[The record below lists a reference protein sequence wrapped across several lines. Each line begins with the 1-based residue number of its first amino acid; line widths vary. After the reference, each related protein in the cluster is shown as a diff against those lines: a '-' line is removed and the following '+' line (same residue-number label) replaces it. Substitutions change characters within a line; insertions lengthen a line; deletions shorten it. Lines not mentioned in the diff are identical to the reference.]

1 MKPKASDFLTKFGT
15 VIVLLLFVVLMQL
28 LYLDLPLLSWSNL
41 MNIATQATVLC
52 LISIGLSIV
61 MMCGEIDL
69 SYVGSLGLLGTVFV
83 LLLES
88 VGGIAASAI
97 VIGISICF
105 GILNGLFVSKWKYS
119 SLLATLS
126 MMFIMMGIQR
136 GLTNGRAVWIDD
148 KEVLGVATL
157 KIFSVPFPAIILV
170 ISFLVYFIIIAY
182 SNAGFKL
189 KVIGENIEAA
199 KEVGIKT
206 MRIKWMAFIFAA
218 LCFGIAGVIE
228 PLRSSGGV
236 IDSGWA
242 LFVPSLAACFLGT
255 TMFEPGRVNPLGTL
269 ISALFLS
276 LIINFLTQIGIVY
289 YFINLIQ
296 GILLLTAVGLSSI
309 NNRSIK
315 QIKL

>member
-1 MKPKASDFLTKFGT
+1 MKSTAGDYLARFGT
-15 VIVLLLFVVLMQL
+15 VAVLLLFLFLAQL
-28 LYLDLPLLSWSNL
+28 IFSDLPLLSWSNL
-41 MNIATQATVLC
+41 MNIAAQATVLS
-52 LISIGLSIV
+52 LVAFGLSIT

-83 LLLES
+83 MLLDS
-88 VGGIAASAI
+88 VNGLIAALV
-97 VIGISICF
+97 VIGISLII
-105 GILNGLFVSKWKYS
+105 GILNGVFISKWKYS
-119 SLLATLS
+119 SFLATLS
-126 MMFIMMGIQR
+126 MMFIMMGLQR
-136 GLTNGRAVWIDD
+136 GLTNGRAVWIDNKD
-148 KEVLGVATL
+148 VLAVASMQIL
-157 KIFSVPFPAIILV
+157 SVPFPAIILI
-170 ISFLVYFIIIAY
+170 ISFVVFFIFIVY

-189 KVIGENIEAA
+189 KVIGENIDAA

-206 MRIKWMAFIFAA
+206 QRIKWWAFIFAA

-289 YFINLIQ
+289 YFINLIL
-296 GILLLTAVGLSSI
+296 GFLLILAVGLSSI
-309 NNRSIK
+309 KNRSIK
-315 QIKL
+315 QIKI

>member
-1 MKPKASDFLTKFGT
+1 MKSKASDFFAKFGT
-15 VIVLLLFVVLMQL
+15 FAVLLLFIILMQL
-28 LYLDLPLLSWSNL
+28 IYLDLPLLSWSNL
-41 MNIATQATVLC
+41 MNIATQATVLS

-88 VGGIAASAI
+88 VGGYTAALI
-97 VIGISICF
+97 VICISLIS
-105 GILNGLFVSKWKYS
+105 GILNGLFISRWKYS

-136 GLTNGRAVWIDD
+136 GLTNGRAVWIDN
-148 KEVLGVATL
+148 KEVLEIATMQ
-157 KIFSVPFPAIILV
+157 IFSVPFPAIILI
-170 ISFLVYFIIIAY
+170 ISFVIYYIIIIY

-206 MRIKWMAFIFAA
+206 MRIKWMAFIFAS

-236 IDSGWA
+236 IDSGWS

-289 YFINLIQ
+289 LK
-296 GILLLTAVGLSSI
+296 
-309 NNRSIK
+309 NRSIK

>member
-1 MKPKASDFLTKFGT
+1 MTSKTGDYLAKFGT
-15 VIVLLLFVVLMQL
+15 VAILLLFILLAQL
-28 LYLDLPLLSWSNL
+28 IFSDLPLLSWSNL
-41 MNIATQATVLC
+41 MNIAAQATVLS
-52 LISIGLSIV
+52 LVAFGLSIT

-83 LLLES
+83 MLLDS
-88 VGGIAASAI
+88 VNGLIAALI
-97 VIGISICF
+97 VIGLSLII
-105 GILNGLFVSKWKYS
+105 GVLNGVFISKWKYS
-119 SLLATLS
+119 SFLATLS
-126 MMFIMMGIQR
+126 MMFIMMGLQR
-136 GLTNGRAVWIDD
+136 GLTNGRAVWIDN
-148 KEVLGVATL
+148 KEVLGVASMQIL
-157 KIFSVPFPAIILV
+157 SVPFPAIILI
-170 ISFLVYFIIIAY
+170 ISFIIYYFFIIY

-206 MRIKWMAFIFAA
+206 MRIKWLAFIFAS

-289 YFINLIQ
+289 YFINLIL
-296 GILLLTAVGLSSI
+296 GFLLLLAVGLSSI
-309 NNRSIK
+309 KNRSIK
-315 QIKL
+315 QIKI

>member
-1 MKPKASDFLTKFGT
+1 
-15 VIVLLLFVVLMQL
+15 
-28 LYLDLPLLSWSNL
+28 
-41 MNIATQATVLC
+41 
-52 LISIGLSIV
+52 
-61 MMCGEIDL
+61 
-69 SYVGSLGLLGTVFV
+69 
-83 LLLES
+83 
-88 VGGIAASAI
+88 
-97 VIGISICF
+97 
-105 GILNGLFVSKWKYS
+105 
-119 SLLATLS
+119 
-126 MMFIMMGIQR
+126 MMGVQR
-136 GLTNGRAVWIDD
+136 GLTNGRAVWIDSQ
-148 KEVLGVATL
+148 EVLGIATMQIL
-157 KIFSVPFPAIILV
+157 GVPFPAIILI
-170 ISFLVYFIIIAY
+170 ISFLVYFIIIDY

-206 MRIKWMAFIFAA
+206 MRIKWMGFIFAS

-289 YFINLIQ
+289 YFINLVQ
-296 GILLLTAVGLSSI
+296 GFLLLTAVSLSSI
-309 NNRSIK
+309 KNRSIK

>member
-1 MKPKASDFLTKFGT
+1 MKFTAGDYLARFAT
-15 VIVLLLFVVLMQL
+15 VAVLLLFILLAQL
-28 LYLDLPLLSWSNL
+28 IFSDLPLLSWSNL
-41 MNIATQATVLC
+41 MNIAAQATVLS
-52 LISIGLSIV
+52 LVAFGLSIT

-83 LLLES
+83 LLLDS
-88 VGGIAASAI
+88 VGGLTAALV
-97 VIGISICF
+97 VIGLSLVI
-105 GILNGLFVSKWKYS
+105 GTLNGLFVSKWKYS
-119 SLLATLS
+119 SFLATLS
-126 MMFIMMGIQR
+126 MMFIMMGLQR

-148 KEVLGVATL
+148 KGVLEVASMQIL
-157 KIFSVPFPAIILV
+157 SVPFPAIILI
-170 ISFLVYFIIIAY
+170 ISFVVYYFIIVY

-189 KVIGENIEAA
+189 KVIGENIKAA

-206 MRIKWMAFIFAA
+206 MRIKWLAFIFAS

-276 LIINFLTQIGIVY
+276 LVINFLTQIGIVY
-289 YFINLIQ
+289 YFINLIL
-296 GILLLTAVGLSSI
+296 GFLLLLAVGLSSI
-309 NNRSIK
+309 KNRSIK

>member
-1 MKPKASDFLTKFGT
+1 MKSKTGDYLARFGT
-15 VIVLLLFVVLMQL
+15 VAILLLFILLAQL
-28 LYLDLPLLSWSNL
+28 IFSDLPLLRWANL
-41 MNIATQATVLC
+41 MNIAAQATVLS
-52 LISIGLSIV
+52 LVALGLSIT

-83 LLLES
+83 LLLDS
-88 VGGIAASAI
+88 VNGLIAALI
-97 VIGISICF
+97 VIGLSLII
-105 GILNGLFVSKWKYS
+105 GILNGLVISKLKYS
-119 SLLATLS
+119 SFLATLS
-126 MMFIMMGIQR
+126 MMFIMMGLQR
-136 GLTNGRAVWIDD
+136 GLTNGLAVWIYD
-148 KEVLGVATL
+148 KDVLAVASMQIL
-157 KIFSVPFPAIILV
+157 SVPFPAIILV
-170 ISFLVYFIIIAY
+170 ITFVVYYFFIVY

-206 MRIKWMAFIFAA
+206 QRIKWWAFVFAS

-228 PLRSSGGV
+228 PLRNSGGV

-289 YFINLIQ
+289 YFINLIL
-296 GILLLTAVGLSSI
+296 GFLLLLAVGLSSI
-309 NNRSIK
+309 KNRSIK
-315 QIKL
+315 QIKI

>member
-1 MKPKASDFLTKFGT
+1 MKSTAGDYLARFGT
-15 VIVLLLFVVLMQL
+15 VAVLLLFILSAQL
-28 LYLDLPLLSWSNL
+28 IFSDLPLLSWSNL
-41 MNIATQATVLC
+41 MNIAAQATVLS
-52 LISIGLSIV
+52 LVAFGLSIT

-83 LLLES
+83 LLLDS
-88 VGGIAASAI
+88 VNGLIAALI
-97 VIGISICF
+97 VIGLSLII
-105 GILNGLFVSKWKYS
+105 GILNGVFISKWKYS
-119 SLLATLS
+119 SFLATLS
-126 MMFIMMGIQR
+126 MMFVMMGLQR
-136 GLTNGRAVWIDD
+136 GLTNGRAVWIDNKD
-148 KEVLGVATL
+148 VLAVASMQIL
-157 KIFSVPFPAIILV
+157 SVPFPAVILITTFV
-170 ISFLVYFIIIAY
+170 VYFIMVVY

-206 MRIKWMAFIFAA
+206 QRIKWWAFIFAA

-289 YFINLIQ
+289 YFINLIL
-296 GILLLTAVGLSSI
+296 GFLLILAVGLSSI
-309 NNRSIK
+309 KNRSIK
-315 QIKL
+315 QIKI

>member
-1 MKPKASDFLTKFGT
+1 MTSKTGDYLARFGT
-15 VIVLLLFVVLMQL
+15 VAILLLFILLAQL
-28 LYLDLPLLSWSNL
+28 IFSDLPLLSWSNL
-41 MNIATQATVLC
+41 MNIAAQATVLS
-52 LISIGLSIV
+52 LVAFGLSIT

-83 LLLES
+83 MLLDS
-88 VGGIAASAI
+88 VNGLIAALI
-97 VIGISICF
+97 VIGLSLII
-105 GILNGLFVSKWKYS
+105 GVLNGVFISKWKYS
-119 SLLATLS
+119 SFLATLS
-126 MMFIMMGIQR
+126 MMFIMMGLQR
-136 GLTNGRAVWIDD
+136 GLTNGRAVWIDN
-148 KEVLGVATL
+148 KEVLGVASMQIL
-157 KIFSVPFPAIILV
+157 SVPFPAIILI
-170 ISFLVYFIIIAY
+170 ISFIVYYFFIIY

-206 MRIKWMAFIFAA
+206 MRIKWLAFIFAS

-289 YFINLIQ
+289 YFINLIL
-296 GILLLTAVGLSSI
+296 GFLLLLAVGLSSI
-309 NNRSIK
+309 KNRSIK
-315 QIKL
+315 QIKI

>member
-1 MKPKASDFLTKFGT
+1 MKSKASDFLAKFGT
-15 VIVLLLFVVLMQL
+15 FAVLLLFIILMQL
-28 LYLDLPLLSWSNL
+28 IYLDLPLLSWSNL
-41 MNIATQATVLC
+41 MNIATQATVLS

-88 VGGIAASAI
+88 VGGYTAALI
-97 VIGISICF
+97 VIGISLIS
-105 GILNGLFVSKWKYS
+105 GILNGLFISRWKYS

-136 GLTNGRAVWIDD
+136 GLTNGRAVWIDN
-148 KEVLGVATL
+148 KEVLEIATMQ
-157 KIFSVPFPAIILV
+157 IFSIPFPAIILI
-170 ISFLVYFIIIAY
+170 ISFVIYFIIIVY

-189 KVIGENIEAA
+189 KVIGENIDAA

-206 MRIKWMAFIFAA
+206 MRIKWMAFIFAS

-236 IDSGWA
+236 IDSGWS

-269 ISALFLS
+269 VSALFLS

-296 GILLLTAVGLSSI
+296 GFLLLTAVSLSSI
-309 NNRSIK
+309 KNRSIK

>member
-1 MKPKASDFLTKFGT
+1 MKSRAGNFLARFGT
-15 VIVLLLFVVLMQL
+15 VAVLLLFILFMQL
-28 LYLDLPLLSWSNL
+28 LFSDLPLLSWSNL
-41 MNIATQATVLC
+41 MNIAAQATVLS
-52 LISIGLSIV
+52 LIAIGLSIV

-83 LLLES
+83 LLLELVS
-88 VGGIAASAI
+88 GLTAALI
-97 VIGISICF
+97 IIGISLII
-105 GILNGLFVSKWKYS
+105 GILNGLFISKWKYS
-119 SLLATLS
+119 SFLATLS
-126 MMFIMMGIQR
+126 MMFILMGLQR
-136 GLTNGRAVWIDD
+136 GLTNGRAVWIDNQD
-148 KEVLGVATL
+148 VLGIASMQIL
-157 KIFSVPFPAIILV
+157 SVPFPAIILL
-170 ISFLVYFIIIAY
+170 ISFIVYFIIIVY

-206 MRIKWMAFIFAA
+206 MRIKWMAFIFAS

-228 PLRSSGGV
+228 PLRNSGGV

-276 LIINFLTQIGIVY
+276 LIINFLIQIGIVY
-289 YFINLIQ
+289 YFINLIL
-296 GILLLTAVGLSSI
+296 GFLLLLAVGLSSI
-309 NNRSIK
+309 KNRSIK

>member
-1 MKPKASDFLTKFGT
+1 MKSKASDFLAKFGT
-15 VIVLLLFVVLMQL
+15 FSVLLLFIILMQL
-28 LYLDLPLLSWSNL
+28 IYLDLPLLGWSNL
-41 MNIATQATVLC
+41 MNIATQATVLS

-88 VGGIAASAI
+88 VGGYTAALI
-97 VIGISICF
+97 VISISLIS
-105 GILNGLFVSKWKYS
+105 GILNGLFISRWKYS

-136 GLTNGRAVWIDD
+136 GLTNGRAVWIDN
-148 KEVLGVATL
+148 KEVLEIATMQ
-157 KIFSVPFPAIILV
+157 IFSVPFPAIILI
-170 ISFLVYFIIIAY
+170 ISFVIYFIIIVY

-189 KVIGENIEAA
+189 KVIGENIDAA

-206 MRIKWMAFIFAA
+206 MRIKWMAFIFAS

-236 IDSGWA
+236 IDSGWS

-269 ISALFLS
+269 VSALFLS

-296 GILLLTAVGLSSI
+296 GFLLLTAVSLSSI
-309 NNRSIK
+309 KNRSIK

>member
-1 MKPKASDFLTKFGT
+1 MKFKTADLLARFGT
-15 VIVLLLFVVLMQL
+15 VAVLLLFILLAQL
-28 LYLDLPLLSWSNL
+28 IFSDLPLLSWSNL
-41 MNIATQATVLC
+41 MNIAAQATVLS
-52 LISIGLSIV
+52 LVAFGLSIV

-83 LLLES
+83 LLLDS
-88 VGGIAASAI
+88 VNGLIAALI
-97 VIGISICF
+97 VIGLSLII
-105 GILNGLFVSKWKYS
+105 GILNGVFISKWKYS
-119 SLLATLS
+119 SFLATLS
-126 MMFIMMGIQR
+126 VMFIMMGLQR
-136 GLTNGRAVWIDD
+136 GLTNGRAVWIDNKD
-148 KEVLGVATL
+148 VLAVASMQIL
-157 KIFSVPFPAIILV
+157 SVPFPAIILI
-170 ISFLVYFIIIAY
+170 ISFVVYFIIIVY

-206 MRIKWMAFIFAA
+206 QRIKWLAFIFAS

-242 LFVPSLAACFLGT
+242 LFVPSLAACFLST

-289 YFINLIQ
+289 YFINLIL
-296 GILLLTAVGLSSI
+296 GFMLLLAVGLSSI
-309 NNRSIK
+309 KNRSIK
-315 QIKL
+315 QIKI

>member
-1 MKPKASDFLTKFGT
+1 MKSKASDFFAKFGT
-15 VIVLLLFVVLMQL
+15 FAVLLLFIILMQL
-28 LYLDLPLLSWSNL
+28 IYLDLPLLSWSNL
-41 MNIATQATVLC
+41 MNIATQATVLS

-88 VGGIAASAI
+88 VGGYTAALI
-97 VIGISICF
+97 VICISLIS
-105 GILNGLFVSKWKYS
+105 GILNGLFISRWKYS

-136 GLTNGRAVWIDD
+136 GLTNGRAVWIDN
-148 KEVLGVATL
+148 KEVLEIVTMQ
-157 KIFSVPFPAIILV
+157 IFSVPFPAIILI
-170 ISFLVYFIIIAY
+170 ISFVIYYIIIIY

-206 MRIKWMAFIFAA
+206 MRIKWMAFIFAS

-236 IDSGWA
+236 IDSGWS

-296 GILLLTAVGLSSI
+296 GLLLLTAVSLSSI
-309 NNRSIK
+309 KNRSIK

>member
-1 MKPKASDFLTKFGT
+1 MKSKASDFFAKFGT
-15 VIVLLLFVVLMQL
+15 LAVLLLFIILMQL
-28 LYLDLPLLSWSNL
+28 IYFDLPLLSWSNL
-41 MNIATQATVLC
+41 MNIATQATVLS

-88 VGGIAASAI
+88 VGGYTAALI
-97 VIGISICF
+97 VIGISLIS
-105 GILNGLFVSKWKYS
+105 GILNGLFISKWKYS

-136 GLTNGRAVWIDD
+136 GLTNGRAVWIDN
-148 KEVLGVATL
+148 KEVLEIATMQ
-157 KIFSVPFPAIILV
+157 IFSVPFPAIILI
-170 ISFLVYFIIIAY
+170 ISFVIYYIIIIY

-206 MRIKWMAFIFAA
+206 MRIKWMAFIFAS

-236 IDSGWA
+236 IDSGWS

-296 GILLLTAVGLSSI
+296 GLLLLTAVSLSSI
-309 NNRSIK
+309 KNRSIK
-315 QIKL
+315 QIQL

>member
-1 MKPKASDFLTKFGT
+1 MKFTAGDYLARFAT
-15 VIVLLLFVVLMQL
+15 VAVLLLFILLAQL
-28 LYLDLPLLSWSNL
+28 IFSDLPLLSWSNL
-41 MNIATQATVLC
+41 MNIAAQATVLS
-52 LISIGLSIV
+52 LVAFGLSIT

-83 LLLES
+83 LLLDS
-88 VGGIAASAI
+88 VGGLTAALV
-97 VIGISICF
+97 VIGLSLVI
-105 GILNGLFVSKWKYS
+105 GTLNGLFVSKWKYS
-119 SLLATLS
+119 SFLATLS
-126 MMFIMMGIQR
+126 MMFIMMGLQR

-148 KEVLGVATL
+148 KGVLEVASMQIL
-157 KIFSVPFPAIILV
+157 SVPFPAIILI
-170 ISFLVYFIIIAY
+170 ISFVVYYFIIVY

-189 KVIGENIEAA
+189 KVIGENIKAA

-206 MRIKWMAFIFAA
+206 MRIKWLAFIFAS

-276 LIINFLTQIGIVY
+276 LVINFLTQIGIVY
-289 YFINLIQ
+289 YFINLIL
-296 GILLLTAVGLSSI
+296 GFLLLLAVGLSSI
-309 NNRSIK
+309 KNRSIK
-315 QIKL
+315 QIKI

>member
-1 MKPKASDFLTKFGT
+1 MKFRAGDLLARFGT
-15 VIVLLLFVVLMQL
+15 VAVLLLFIIVMQL
-28 LYLDLPLLSWSNL
+28 IFLDLPLLSWSNL
-41 MNIATQATVLC
+41 MNIATQATVLS
-52 LISIGLSIV
+52 LVSIGLSIV

-83 LLLES
+83 LLLNF
-88 VGGIAASAI
+88 VNGLTAALI
-97 VIGISICF
+97 VIGISLIF

-119 SLLATLS
+119 SLLSTLS
-126 MMFIMMGIQR
+126 MMFIMMGVHR
-136 GLTNGRAVWIDD
+136 GLTNGRAVWIDSQ
-148 KEVLGVATL
+148 EVLGIATMQIL
-157 KIFSVPFPAIILV
+157 GVPFPAIILI
-170 ISFLVYFIIIAY
+170 ISFLIYFIIIDY

-206 MRIKWMAFIFAA
+206 MRIKWMGFIFAS

-289 YFINLIQ
+289 YFINLVQ
-296 GILLLTAVGLSSI
+296 GFLLLTAVSLSSI
-309 NNRSIK
+309 KNRSIK

>member
-1 MKPKASDFLTKFGT
+1 MKSTAGDYLARFGT
-15 VIVLLLFVVLMQL
+15 VAVLLLFILSAQL
-28 LYLDLPLLSWSNL
+28 IFSDLPLLSWSNL
-41 MNIATQATVLC
+41 MNIAAQATVLS
-52 LISIGLSIV
+52 LVAFGLSIT

-83 LLLES
+83 LLLDS
-88 VGGIAASAI
+88 VNGLIAALI
-97 VIGISICF
+97 VIGLSLII
-105 GILNGLFVSKWKYS
+105 GILNGIFISKWKYS
-119 SLLATLS
+119 SFLATLS
-126 MMFIMMGIQR
+126 MMFVMMGLQR
-136 GLTNGRAVWIDD
+136 GLTNGRAVWIDNKD
-148 KEVLGVATL
+148 VLAVASMQIL
-157 KIFSVPFPAIILV
+157 SVPFPAVIL
-170 ISFLVYFIIIAY
+170 ITTFIVYYIMVVY

-199 KEVGIKT
+199 REVGIKT
-206 MRIKWMAFIFAA
+206 QRIKWLAFIFAG

-289 YFINLIQ
+289 YFINLIL
-296 GILLLTAVGLSSI
+296 GFLLILAVGLSSI
-309 NNRSIK
+309 KNRSIK
-315 QIKL
+315 QIKI

>member
-1 MKPKASDFLTKFGT
+1 MKSTTGDYLARFGT
-15 VIVLLLFVVLMQL
+15 VAVLLLFIFLAQL
-28 LYLDLPLLSWSNL
+28 IFSDLPLLSWSNL
-41 MNIATQATVLC
+41 MNIAAQATVLS
-52 LISIGLSIV
+52 LVAFGLSIT

-83 LLLES
+83 LLLDS
-88 VGGIAASAI
+88 VNGLIAALV
-97 VIGISICF
+97 VIGISLII
-105 GILNGLFVSKWKYS
+105 GILNGVFISKWKYS
-119 SLLATLS
+119 SFLATLS
-126 MMFIMMGIQR
+126 MMFIMMGLQR
-136 GLTNGRAVWIDD
+136 GLTNGRAVWIDNKD
-148 KEVLGVATL
+148 VLAVASMQIL
-157 KIFSVPFPAIILV
+157 SVPFPAIILI
-170 ISFLVYFIIIAY
+170 ISFVLYFIFIVY

-206 MRIKWMAFIFAA
+206 QRIKWWAFIFAS

-228 PLRSSGGV
+228 SLRSSGGV

-289 YFINLIQ
+289 YFINLIL
-296 GILLLTAVGLSSI
+296 GFLLILAVGLSSI
-309 NNRSIK
+309 KNRSIK
-315 QIKL
+315 QIKI

>member
-1 MKPKASDFLTKFGT
+1 MKSKTGDYLARFGT
-15 VIVLLLFVVLMQL
+15 VAILLLFILLAQL
-28 LYLDLPLLSWSNL
+28 IFSDLPLLRWANL
-41 MNIATQATVLC
+41 MNIAAQATVLS
-52 LISIGLSIV
+52 LVALGLSIT

-83 LLLES
+83 LLLDS
-88 VGGIAASAI
+88 VNGLIAALI
-97 VIGISICF
+97 VIGLSLII
-105 GILNGLFVSKWKYS
+105 GILNGLVISKLKYS
-119 SLLATLS
+119 SFLATLS
-126 MMFIMMGIQR
+126 MMFIMMGLQR
-136 GLTNGRAVWIDD
+136 GLTNGLAVWIYD
-148 KEVLGVATL
+148 KDVLAVASMQIL
-157 KIFSVPFPAIILV
+157 SVPFPAIILV
-170 ISFLVYFIIIAY
+170 ISFVVYYFFIVY

-206 MRIKWMAFIFAA
+206 QRIKWWAFVFAS

-228 PLRSSGGV
+228 PLRNSGGV

-289 YFINLIQ
+289 YFINLIL
-296 GILLLTAVGLSSI
+296 GFLLLLAVGLSSI
-309 NNRSIK
+309 KNRSIK
-315 QIKL
+315 QIKI

>member
-1 MKPKASDFLTKFGT
+1 MKSTAGDYLARFGT
-15 VIVLLLFVVLMQL
+15 VAVLLLFIFLAQL
-28 LYLDLPLLSWSNL
+28 IFSDLPLLSWSNL
-41 MNIATQATVLC
+41 MNITAQATVLS
-52 LISIGLSIV
+52 LVAFGLSIT

-83 LLLES
+83 MLLDS
-88 VGGIAASAI
+88 VNGLIAALI
-97 VIGISICF
+97 VIGISLII
-105 GILNGLFVSKWKYS
+105 GILNGVFISKWKYS
-119 SLLATLS
+119 SFLATLS
-126 MMFIMMGIQR
+126 MMFIMMGLQR

-148 KEVLGVATL
+148 KDVLAVASMQIL
-157 KIFSVPFPAIILV
+157 SVPFPAVILI
-170 ISFLVYFIIIAY
+170 ISFVVYFIVVVY

-206 MRIKWMAFIFAA
+206 QRIKWWAFIFAA

-255 TMFEPGRVNPLGTL
+255 TMFEPGRMNPLGTL

-289 YFINLIQ
+289 YFINLIL
-296 GILLLTAVGLSSI
+296 GFLLILAVGLSSI
-309 NNRSIK
+309 KNRSVK
-315 QIKL
+315 QIKI

>member
-1 MKPKASDFLTKFGT
+1 
-15 VIVLLLFVVLMQL
+15 VLSLVAF
-28 LYLDLPLLSWSNL
+28 
-41 MNIATQATVLC
+41 
-52 LISIGLSIV
+52 GLSIT

-83 LLLES
+83 MLLDS
-88 VGGIAASAI
+88 VNGLIAALI
-97 VIGISICF
+97 VIGLSLII
-105 GILNGLFVSKWKYS
+105 GVLNGVFISKWKYS
-119 SLLATLS
+119 SFLATLS
-126 MMFIMMGIQR
+126 MMFIMMGLQR
-136 GLTNGRAVWIDD
+136 GLTNGRAVWIDN
-148 KEVLGVATL
+148 KEVLGVASMQIL
-157 KIFSVPFPAIILV
+157 SVPFPAIILI
-170 ISFLVYFIIIAY
+170 ISFIIYYFFIIY

-206 MRIKWMAFIFAA
+206 MRIKWLAFIFAS

-289 YFINLIQ
+289 YFINLIL
-296 GILLLTAVGLSSI
+296 GFLLLLAVGLSSI
-309 NNRSIK
+309 KNRSIK
-315 QIKL
+315 QIKI

>member
-1 MKPKASDFLTKFGT
+1 MKSRVGDFLAKFGT
-15 VIVLLLFVVLMQL
+15 VAVLLFFILFMQL
-28 LYLDLPLLSWSNL
+28 VFSDLPLLSWPNL
-41 MNIATQATVLC
+41 MNIAAQATVLS
-52 LISIGLSIV
+52 LVSIGLSIV

-83 LLLES
+83 LLLDS
-88 VGGIAASAI
+88 VGGLIAALAVIAI
-97 VIGISICF
+97 SLIF
-105 GILNGLFVSKWKYS
+105 GILNGLFISKWKYS
-119 SLLATLS
+119 SFLATLS
-126 MMFIMMGIQR
+126 MMFIMMGLQR
-136 GLTNGRAVWIDD
+136 GLTNGRAVWIDNQ
-148 KEVLGVATL
+148 EVLRVASMHIL
-157 KIFSVPFPAIILV
+157 SVPFPAIIL
-170 ISFLVYFIIIAY
+170 ILSFLVYFIIIVY

-206 MRIKWMAFIFAA
+206 MRIKWMAFIFAS

-242 LFVPSLAACFLGT
+242 LFVPCLAACFLGT

-276 LIINFLTQIGIVY
+276 LVINFLTQIGLVY
-289 YFINLIQ
+289 YFINLIL
-296 GILLLTAVGLSSI
+296 GFLLLLAVGLSSI
-309 NNRSIK
+309 KNRSIK

>member
-1 MKPKASDFLTKFGT
+1 MKSKAGDFLAKFGT
-15 VIVLLLFVVLMQL
+15 VAVLLFFIILMQL
-28 LYLDLPLLSWSNL
+28 VYLEIPLLSWSNL
-41 MNIATQATVLC
+41 MNIAAQATVLS

-83 LLLES
+83 LLLDP
-88 VGGIAASAI
+88 VGGLAAALI
-97 VIGISICF
+97 VIGLSLIS
-105 GILNGLFVSKWKYS
+105 GILNGLFISKWKYS
-119 SLLATLS
+119 SFLATLS
-126 MMFIMMGIQR
+126 MMFIMMGLQR

-148 KEVLGVATL
+148 EEVLAIASL
-157 KIFSVPFPAIILV
+157 QIFSVPFPAIILI
-170 ISFLVYFIIIAY
+170 ISFFIYYIIIVY

-189 KVIGENIEAA
+189 KVIGENIQAA

-206 MRIKWMAFIFAA
+206 MRIKWLAFVFSS

-269 ISALFLS
+269 IGALFLS
-276 LIINFLTQIGIVY
+276 LIINFLIQIGIVY
-289 YFINLIQ
+289 YFINLIL
-296 GILLLTAVGLSSI
+296 GILLLLAVGLSSI
-309 NNRSIK
+309 KNRSIK
-315 QIKL
+315 QITL

>member
-1 MKPKASDFLTKFGT
+1 MKSKAGDFLAKFGT
-15 VIVLLLFVVLMQL
+15 IVVLLFFIILMQL
-28 LYLDLPLLSWSNL
+28 VYLEIPLLSWSNL
-41 MNIATQATVLC
+41 MNIAAQATVLS

-83 LLLES
+83 LLLDP
-88 VGGIAASAI
+88 VGGLAAALI
-97 VIGISICF
+97 VIGLSLIS
-105 GILNGLFVSKWKYS
+105 GILNGLFISKWKYS
-119 SLLATLS
+119 SFLATLS
-126 MMFIMMGIQR
+126 MMFIMMGLQR

-148 KEVLGVATL
+148 EEVLAIASL
-157 KIFSVPFPAIILV
+157 QIFSVPFPAIILI
-170 ISFLVYFIIIAY
+170 ISFFIYYIIIVY

-189 KVIGENIEAA
+189 KVIGENIQAA

-206 MRIKWMAFIFAA
+206 MRIKWLAFVFSS

-269 ISALFLS
+269 IGALFLS
-276 LIINFLTQIGIVY
+276 LIINFLIQIGIVY
-289 YFINLIQ
+289 YFINLIL
-296 GILLLTAVGLSSI
+296 GILLLLAVGLSSI
-309 NNRSIK
+309 KNRSIK
-315 QIKL
+315 QITL

>member
-1 MKPKASDFLTKFGT
+1 MKSRAGDLLARFGT
-15 VIVLLLFVVLMQL
+15 VAVLILFIITMQL
-28 LYLDLPLLSWSNL
+28 IFLDLPLLSWSNL
-41 MNIATQATVLC
+41 MNIATQATVLS
-52 LISIGLSIV
+52 LVSIGLSIV

-83 LLLES
+83 LLLDS
-88 VGGIAASAI
+88 VGGLVAALVIIGMSI
-97 VIGISICF
+97 VF
-105 GILNGLFVSKWKYS
+105 GILNGLFISKWKYS

-126 MMFIMMGIQR
+126 MMFIMMGVQR
-136 GLTNGRAVWIDD
+136 GLTNGRAVWIDNQ
-148 KEVLGVATL
+148 EVL
-157 KIFSVPFPAIILV
+157 KIAAMQILAVPFPAIVLI
-170 ISFLVYFIIIAY
+170 ISFLIYFIIIDF

-206 MRIKWMAFIFAA
+206 MRIKWMAFIFAS

-289 YFINLIQ
+289 YFINLVQ
-296 GILLLTAVGLSSI
+296 GFLLLIAVSLSSI
-309 NNRSIK
+309 KNRSIK

>member
-1 MKPKASDFLTKFGT
+1 MKSRASDLLARFGT
-15 VIVLLLFVVLMQL
+15 VAVLLLFILIMQL
-28 LYLDLPLLSWSNL
+28 AFSDLPLLSWSNL
-41 MNIATQATVLC
+41 MNIAAQATVLS
-52 LISIGLSIV
+52 LVSIGLSIV

-83 LLLES
+83 LLLDS
-88 VGGIAASAI
+88 VSGLTAALI
-97 VIGISICF
+97 IIGISLSI
-105 GILNGLFVSKWKYS
+105 GILNGLFISKWKYS
-119 SLLATLS
+119 SFLATLS
-126 MMFIMMGIQR
+126 MMFILMGLQR
-136 GLTNGRAVWIDD
+136 GLTNGRAVWIDNQD
-148 KEVLGVATL
+148 VLAIASMQ
-157 KIFSVPFPAIILV
+157 IFSVPFPAIILL
-170 ISFLVYFIIIAY
+170 ISFIVYFIIIVY

-206 MRIKWMAFIFAA
+206 MRIKWMAFIFAS
-218 LCFGIAGVIE
+218 LCFGVAGVIE
-228 PLRSSGGV
+228 PLRNSGGV

-276 LIINFLTQIGIVY
+276 LIINFLIQIGIVY
-289 YFINLIQ
+289 YFINLIL
-296 GILLLTAVGLSSI
+296 GFLLLFAVGLSSI
-309 NNRSIK
+309 KNRSIK